1 MSASSS
7 SLATPTD
14 SKLAWRLKDALRF
27 GLFDKM
33 FGRKKEEKKD
43 DKAQAPQKT

>member
-1 MSASSS
+1 MRASSS
-7 SLATPTD
+7 SLVTPTD
-14 SKLAWRLKDALRF
+14 SKLGRWLKKAHRF

-43 DKAQAPQKT
+43 EKAQAPQKT